1 LITCSG
7 ICCSSRRSLDSR
19 CDPACVLP
27 RRLFTGMPNNRPSF
41 KETRS
46 RENFDHLLRPSD
58 TGRLGSVV
66 RFRFV
71 SWWTMDSWSTDTE
84 DRRQRK
90 QGRRRR
96 AKRMQGVRERRGAAG
111 DLRALSFLVALPS
124 CCGRSFRWRAYR
136 CRLCSS
142 WPSFRSSAQGVQFDQ
157 AVIHFSKFGRELN
170 PSFLRARNAYPIDS
184 SSTPVG
190 ISHDCVSGL
199 ARSPCCRNKLLAQS

>member
-1 LITCSG
+1 
-7 ICCSSRRSLDSR
+7 
-19 CDPACVLP
+19 
-27 RRLFTGMPNNRPSF
+27 MPNNRPRL

-46 RENFDHLLRPSD
+46 REQFDHSLRPSD

-71 SWWTMDSWSTDTE
+71 SWWTMDSWSTDT
-84 DRRQRK
+84 RRSPAAPRRSRK
-90 QGRRRR
+90 PCMRLARP
-96 AKRMQGVRERRGAAG
+96 
-111 DLRALSFLVALPS
+111 LRPCFRWLRSSLSFLVALPS
-124 CCGRSFRWRAYR
+124 CWGRSFRWRAYR

-170 PSFLRARNAYPIDS
+170 PSLLRARNAYPIDS

-190 ISHDCVSGL
+190 ISRLRERFGEIAVL
-199 ARSPCCRNKLLAQS
+199 PQQAARAVVTPQS